1 MSCRSS
7 MSEHGGSD
15 LGTESALLSTM
26 DGMGHMHNTDGD
38 GSPGAG
44 WADRYRTSERC
55 TM

>member
-1 MSCRSS
+1 MSSRSS
-7 MSEHGGSD
+7 MSEPGGSD
-15 LGTESALLSTM
+15 LGTEAAPLSTM
-26 DGMGHMHNTDGD
+26 DGMGHTHNTDHD